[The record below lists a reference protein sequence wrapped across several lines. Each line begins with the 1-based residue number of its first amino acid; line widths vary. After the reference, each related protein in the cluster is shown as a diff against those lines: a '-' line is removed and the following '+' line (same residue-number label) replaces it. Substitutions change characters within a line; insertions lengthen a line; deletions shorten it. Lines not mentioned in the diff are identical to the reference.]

1 MKGAFYTG
9 QYRNVFAELG
19 HSQEEIA
26 QKLKDAFHTVFY
38 GPDDEKFYFEAGDDM
53 GYFEDTGNFDARTEG
68 MSYAMMMCV
77 QMDMKN
83 EFDRVWKWA
92 RTYMY
97 MEDGYNKG
105 YLKNTFDKL
114 NIFSLVEFEKIV
126 CYNYFEKR
134 RYSSGNKT
142 NPLRGDSS
150 EGVLPILCSWESTGY
165 FSSLLSNHLMM

>member
-77 QMDMKN
+77 QMDMSLTVFGN
-83 EFDRVWKWA
+83 GQELICTWKMVIIKDILHGHA
-92 RTYMY
+92 RRP
-97 MEDGYNKG
+97 
-105 YLKNTFDKL
+105 
-114 NIFSLVEFEKIV
+114 V
-126 CYNYFEKR
+126 KR
-134 RYSSGNKT
+134 M
-142 NPLRGDSS
+142 
-150 EGVLPILCSWESTGY
+150 I
-165 FSSLLSNHLMM
+165 

>member
-105 YLKNTFDKL
+105 YFAWSCKTTGEKNDLGPAPDGEEFFAMAL
-114 NIFSLVEFEKIV
+114 FHPIIVLIFMSCSV
-126 CYNYFEKR
+126 CGQMKKTVHSGKR
-134 RYSSGNKT
+134 QQRQVVS
-142 NPLRGDSS
+142 
-150 EGVLPILCSWESTGY
+150 I
-165 FSSLLSNHLMM
+165 

>member
-68 MSYAMMMCV
+68 MSYARDIAKKYGV
-77 QMDMKN
+77 
-83 EFDRVWKWA
+83 
-92 RTYMY
+92 TY
-97 MEDGYNKG
+97 E
-105 YLKNTFDKL
+105 
-114 NIFSLVEFEKIV
+114 
-126 CYNYFEKR
+126 
-134 RYSSGNKT
+134 
-142 NPLRGDSS
+142 
-150 EGVLPILCSWESTGY
+150 
-165 FSSLLSNHLMM
+165 LLTHAQDV